1 MAYLPVM
8 LRVEGRRCVV
18 VGGGPSAC
26 RRSAALLD
34 AGAKVTVVAPRIDPA
49 AASALSARGAAVAAR
64 AYQHGDLH
72 GAFLVVVATDDD
84 AVNQAVAAEAAAS
97 GVLVNRAD
105 APEEGDFAVPA
116 HGRQGPITLAVYAGG
131 IAPAAAAAIRREL
144 EAALDPAWPAMLEAV
159 APYRAAIVARFPE
172 HTERRRRLR
181 ALATPQAMSLFKARG
196 QDALIRRCEELLD
209 PAAPLPADPA
219 PTQDETEH
227 A

>member
-26 RRSAALLD
+26 RRSQALLD

-49 AASALSARGAAVAAR
+49 AASALSARGAVMVAR
-64 AYQHGDLH
+64 AYERGDLQ

-84 AVNQAVAAEAAAS
+84 AVNQAVAVEAVAS

-105 APEEGDFAVPA
+105 APDEGDFAVPA
-116 HGRQGPITLAVYAGG
+116 HCRQGPITLAVYAGG
-131 IAPAAAAAIRREL
+131 IAPAAAAAIRTEL
-144 EAALDPAWPAMLEAV
+144 AGALDPAWPATLEAV
-159 APYRAAIVARFPE
+159 APYRAAIIARFPE
-172 HTERRRRLR
+172 PAERRRRRR
-181 ALATPQAMSLFKARG
+181 ALAAPQAMGLFKARG
-196 QDALIRRCEELLD
+196 KDALIRRCEELLD
-209 PAAPLPADPA
+209 PASPVPPDSTH
-219 PTQDETEH
+219 TQDETEH